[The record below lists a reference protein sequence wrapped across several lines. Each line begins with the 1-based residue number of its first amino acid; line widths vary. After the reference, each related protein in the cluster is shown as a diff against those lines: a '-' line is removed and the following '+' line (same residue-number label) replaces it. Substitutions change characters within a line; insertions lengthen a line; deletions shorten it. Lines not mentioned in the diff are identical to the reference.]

1 MTAPDYTT
9 SPGVLQRQDT
19 SSFDGDPNIENMN
32 KAMVADGQSI
42 EERVYVDTFS
52 FLVDEVFEIPQS
64 GGQKIFFR
72 RMNEGKKS
80 AYQKM
85 TNKDIRVQRTTGD
98 AKMSVDPAGERHEL
112 IRQSVTGWDLVTR
125 QNGKWV
131 TVPFDPRALKEWL
144 ENADPKI
151 VQGLERAIRDA
162 NEWMKQEFTVE
173 EYDKQIEDLRQ
184 KRDALAE
191 EEAKKSR
198 LS

>member
-1 MTAPDYTT
+1 MTAPEYTT
-9 SPGVLQRQDT
+9 NPGVLQRQDT
-19 SSFDGDPNIENMN
+19 SSFDGDQNLERMHENMV
-32 KAMVADGQSI
+32 KAGESI
-42 EERVYVDTFS
+42 EERVYVDTFA
-52 FLVDEVFEIPQS
+52 FLVDETFEIPKS

-72 RMNEGKKS
+72 RMNEGKK
-80 AYQKM
+80 ATYQKM

-131 TVPFDPRALKEWL
+131 EVPFDQKNLKTWL
-144 ENADPKI
+144 ENTDPKI

-191 EEAKKSR
+191 EEAKKSS